1 MVNKNM
7 TIMLSRFHPIP
18 ERYGRTDIIPI
29 SLSRA
34 RVSSSVLTR
43 DKNQAAQLLQR
54 GRSTVRVV
62 ENLAKFQRNNGVLY
76 MG

>member
-1 MVNKNM
+1 
-7 TIMLSRFHPIP
+7 MLSRFHPIP

-29 SLSRA
+29 SLSR
-34 RVSSSVLTR
+34 VSTLLLTR

>member
-29 SLSRA
+29 SLSR
-34 RVSSSVLTR
+34 VSTLLLTR